1 MRKRAD
7 FLSFNSRSAKI
18 TSDIRPVLYL
28 PFRRLPAATRF
39 MTLPSV
45 RPLVRENT
53 RYMDAVISIIYARP
67 LLINCRVNNDPHTA
81 CVHSSRV
88 RFPRRS
94 LSFSLT
100 PRLRRVLKSRYTL
113 LSLARAL
120 RARGKARRGEISR
133 ADIAISWHADALST
147 SARGNSARC
156 VSLSELVSFFV
167 FFSFSCCHVI
177 RCLHAID
184 HCRSTYLSKLR
195 SRQ

>member
-1 MRKRAD
+1 
-7 FLSFNSRSAKI
+7 
-18 TSDIRPVLYL
+18 
-28 PFRRLPAATRF
+28 
-39 MTLPSV
+39 
-45 RPLVRENT
+45 
-53 RYMDAVISIIYARP
+53 MDAVISIIYARP

-88 RFPRRS
+88 RFPLRS
-94 LSFSLT
+94 LSFSLA

-133 ADIAISWHADALST
+133 ADISISWHADALST

-167 FFSFSCCHVI
+167 FFFFLLSRNTLSPRDRSLSLNISLKTSVSSVI
-177 RCLHAID
+177 LHAHI
-184 HCRSTYLSKLR
+184 C
-195 SRQ
+195 